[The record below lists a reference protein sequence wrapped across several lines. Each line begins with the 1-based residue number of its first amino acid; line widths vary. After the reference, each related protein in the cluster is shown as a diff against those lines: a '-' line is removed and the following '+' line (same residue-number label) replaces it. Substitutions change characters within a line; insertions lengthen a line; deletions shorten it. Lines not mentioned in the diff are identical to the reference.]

1 MVFEFDISR
10 LKAEA
15 KKTAKA
21 TGQKLAE
28 VHHAM
33 ATARGYTSWS
43 SMISTA
49 VGPEQPEA
57 LVAWFE
63 RKHEPVVGGNPRE
76 AVLAP
81 RAILVAAG
89 YDNAPGLEQAVATL
103 ESRGPWK
110 RKAPAATIRKATDSD
125 LTKVLQWAEEDERNG
140 YDSFF
145 CNRGVIQSC
154 HEDGEVYSL
163 ADQTTDLP
171 IAYLPPGRP
180 EPSPMAVK
188 ADRRRQGYGSALSQ
202 YMLDLWRQKDGASA
216 IDLHCEPPQAI
227 EFWERMG
234 FTGYWHPRHD
244 RQHGYMVLP
253 KVFDLPAG
261 APEASVKISF
271 FPERVNWQPG
281 VKPLLVLTPHAVRT
295 ADGTIRLA
303 ERATL
308 FKEAFPGD
316 HRDIVVAVEIDG
328 QEIYRDKA
336 KYPGARDLGFNR
348 YGSDWFIDEIRSL
361 D

>member
-43 SMISTA
+43 SMVSTA

-63 RKHEPVVGGNPRE
+63 RKHEPVIGGNPRE

-89 YDNAPGLEQAVATL
+89 YDNAHGLEQAVATL
-103 ESRGPWK
+103 ERRGPWK
-110 RKAPAATIRKATDSD
+110 RKTPAATIRKATDSD
-125 LTKVLQWAEEDERNG
+125 LAKVLRWAKRDEDNG
-140 YDSFF
+140 HVSFY
-145 CNRGVIQSC
+145 CNRRVIREC
-154 HEDGEVYSL
+154 HADGDLYVL
-163 ADQTTDLP
+163 ADPATDKP
-171 IAYLPPGRP
+171 IAYLADGRY
-180 EPSPMAVK
+180 EPYLMAVK
-188 ADRRRQGYGSALSQ
+188 ADRRGQGYGTALAQ
-202 YMLDLWRQKDGASA
+202 FMIDLWRQKEGACA

-234 FTGYWHPRHD
+234 FTGYWHPRHH

-253 KVFDLPAG
+253 KVFDLPVG
-261 APEASVKISF
+261 EPMASVKISF
-271 FPERVNWQPG
+271 FPERVNWQAG
-281 VKPLLVLTPHAVRT
+281 VEPLLELTPRAGRT
-295 ADGTIRLA
+295 ASGTIRLA
-303 ERATL
+303 ERASLFEDTL
-308 FKEAFPGD
+308 PGD

-328 QEIYRDKA
+328 QEVFRDKA
-336 KYPGARDLGFNR
+336 KYPGARDLGFKR
-348 YGSDWFIDEIRSL
+348 YGSDWFIDEISVPM
-361 D
+361 